1 VILRYMFESERANLD
16 YGVQVSGMAD
26 ENDIIGSASEI
37 VKGNALLCVTN
48 LDFFARNAGNYC
60 KI

>member
-1 VILRYMFESERANLD
+1 MFESERTNLD

-37 VKGNALLCVTN
+37 VKGNATMCNKL
-48 LDFFARNAGNYC
+48 
-60 KI
+60 